1 MAVWICGGIWYNGIS
16 TNFIRKDTQ
25 TMDPLITT
33 TIDTPEYIQETLRQH
48 IENQGEGNDC

>member
-1 MAVWICGGIWYNGIS
+1 
-16 TNFIRKDTQ
+16 
-25 TMDPLITT
+25 MDSLTTT